1 MTSPW
6 LALPDVAGRRPRRVV
21 AESWERAR
29 RHSLDPEHVLPNLE
43 VGEDVIAD
51 FRLAH
56 PLAPV
61 LPVIRKLL
69 VRDAEGSGLLVAV
82 GDEMGRLLW
91 VEGDNAAKRQAEQM
105 RFVEGAGWSESRV
118 GTSAPG
124 TALELDHGIQIHDAE
139 HFNRLVHGWS
149 CTAVPVH
156 DPETRRILG
165 VIDITG
171 DARAV
176 DPHTL
181 PLIEA
186 TAAAAEAEL
195 MVLRL
200 RALRDGTGSGSGAST
215 GADARAG
222 AGAGARAGAR
232 GGARSAAAAADP
244 LVRITGFA
252 PARRPASAGS
262 APRARARVS
271 SMHVLGRDTGELTAP
286 RTAPGPDGEGRG
298 VELSSRHSEI
308 VTLLAWH
315 REGLSAARLADLVYG
330 DDAATVTLRAEIV
343 RLRRI
348 LRASGTGVDLE
359 SRPYRLSEPVEL
371 DAHHVM
377 SLLDRGAHRVALAAY
392 RGPLLPGSESP
403 GVDDIRSSL
412 RVRLREAVLT
422 DAALD
427 VLLDYA
433 STEDGL
439 GDAEVWT
446 AALRMLPPRSPK
458 RAGIVAH
465 LERLNP

>member
-1 MTSPW
+1 MRSPW
-6 LALPDVAGRRPRRVV
+6 LALPGIAVPRRPRTVV
-21 AESWERAR
+21 HESWQRAR
-29 RHSLDPEHVLPNLE
+29 ERELDPEHLPALE
-43 VGEDVIAD
+43 VGEDVLAE

-69 VRDAEGSGLLVAV
+69 VKDAEGSGLLVAV

-91 VEGDNAAKRQAEQM
+91 VEGDNAAKRRAEQM
-105 RFVEGAGWSESRV
+105 RFVEGAGWSERTV

-124 TALELDHGIQIHDAE
+124 TALELDHGIQIHDSE

-200 RALRDGTGSGSGAST
+200 KGLRDRGSRTEEHGERMSVAGFGPSADTRGGT
-215 GADARAG
+215 
-222 AGAGARAGAR
+222 R
-232 GGARSAAAAADP
+232 GGAGPTR
-244 LVRITGFA
+244 VR
-252 PARRPASAGS
+252 RRPAAL
-262 APRARARVS
+262 
-271 SMHVLGRDTGELTAP
+271 HVLGRDTGELVADDAT
-286 RTAPGPDGEGRG
+286 

-308 VTLLAWH
+308 VTVLAWH
-315 REGLSAARLADLVYG
+315 REGLSASRLAELVYG
-330 DDAATVTLRAEIV
+330 EEAVVTLRAEIV

-348 LRASGTGVDLE
+348 LEQQGTGVELL
-359 SRPYRLSEPVEL
+359 SRPYRLAAPLEL
-371 DAHHVM
+371 DAHRVV
-377 SLLDRGAHRVALAAY
+377 SLLDRGAHRVALAAS
-392 RGPLLPGSESP
+392 RGPLLPGSEAP
-403 GVDDIRSSL
+403 GVEEIRAQL
-412 RVRLREAVLT
+412 RTRLREAMLT
-422 DAALD
+422 DAAVD
-427 VLLDYA
+427 VMLDYA
-433 STEDGL
+433 ATEEGL
-439 GDAEVWT
+439 GDAEVWA
-446 AALRMLPPRSPK
+446 AALRLLPPRSPK
-458 RAGIVAH
+458 RAGVVAH
-465 LERLNP
+465 LEALEG

>member
-6 LALPDVAGRRPRRVV
+6 LARPGDLAPARPRQVV
-21 AESWERAR
+21 HESWERSR
-29 RHSLDPEHVLPNLE
+29 RLDLDPERLLPALE
-43 VGEDVIAD
+43 VAEDSLAD

-91 VEGDNAAKRQAEQM
+91 VEGDNASKRSAEEM
-105 RFVEGAGWSESRV
+105 RFVEGAGWSERQV

-124 TALELDHGIQIHDAE
+124 TALELDHGIQIHDEE
-139 HFNRLVHGWS
+139 HYALRVHGWS

-200 RALRDGTGSGSGAST
+200 RALRDSEGAEP
-215 GADARAG
+215 RMRIAG
-222 AGAGARAGAR
+222 FAR
-232 GGARSAAAAADP
+232 GS
-244 LVRITGFA
+244 
-252 PARRPASAGS
+252 RPG
-262 APRARARVS
+262 APRSTAYPRERAALPRPV
-271 SMHVLGRDTGELTAP
+271 SMHVLGRDIGELTTPAG
-286 RTAPGPDGEGRG
+286 TL
-298 VELSSRHSEI
+298 ELSTRHSEI
-308 VTLLAWH
+308 VTVLAWH
-315 REGLSAARLADLVYG
+315 REGLSAARLADLVY
-330 DDAATVTLRAEIV
+330 DDAEATVTLRAEIV

-348 LRASGTGVDLE
+348 LASVGGVELE
-359 SRPYRLSEPVEL
+359 SRPYRLSVPIEL
-371 DAHHVM
+371 DAHHVI
-377 SLLDRGAHRVALAAY
+377 SLLDRGAHRVALAAS
-392 RGPLLPGSESP
+392 RGLLLPGSEAP
-403 GVDDIRSSL
+403 GVAEIRDVV
-412 RVRLREAVLT
+412 RGRLREAILT
-422 DAALD
+422 DASID

-433 STEDGL
+433 ATDDAQD
-439 GDAEVWT
+439 DAEVWT
-446 AALRMLPPRSPK
+446 AALRLLPPRSPK
-458 RAGIVAH
+458 RAGVVAH
-465 LERLNP
+465 LEALER

>member
-1 MTSPW
+1 MTVTSPW
-6 LALPDVAGRRPRRVV
+6 LALPDGSARRGPRRVV
-21 AESWERAR
+21 SESWERAR
-29 RHSLDPEHVLPNLE
+29 SNALDPERVLPDLE
-43 VGEDVIAD
+43 VAEDALGD

-91 VEGDNAAKRQAEQM
+91 VEGDHAAKRRAEDM
-105 RFVEGAGWSESRV
+105 RFVEGAGWSERQV

-200 RALRDGTGSGSGAST
+200 RAFRDH
-215 GADARAG
+215 AG
-222 AGAGARAGAR
+222 AAPEPRT
-232 GGARSAAAAADP
+232 S
-244 LVRITGFA
+244 VTGFA
-252 PARRPASAGS
+252 
-262 APRARARVS
+262 RARPRTV
-271 SMHVLGRDTGELTAP
+271 SMHVLGRDTGELETPAGT
-286 RTAPGPDGEGRG
+286 R
-298 VELSSRHSEI
+298 ELSSRHSEI

-315 REGLSAARLADLVYG
+315 REGLSASRLADLVYG
-330 DDAATVTLRAEIV
+330 DDALVTLRAEIV
-343 RLRRI
+343 RLRRV
-348 LRASGTGVDLE
+348 LEASGSGTVLE
-359 SRPYRLSEPVEL
+359 SRPYRLATRVEL
-371 DAHHVM
+371 DAQRVV

-392 RGPLLPGSESP
+392 RGPLLPGSDAP
-403 GVDDIRSSL
+403 GISEIRSRL
-412 RVRLREAVLT
+412 RERLREAMLA
-422 DAALD
+422 DAAVD

-433 STEDGL
+433 ATEEGQ
-439 GDAEVWT
+439 GDTEVWT
-446 AALRMLPPRSPK
+446 AALRLLPARSPK
-458 RAGIVAH
+458 RAGVVAH
-465 LERLNP
+465 LESLER

>member
-1 MTSPW
+1 MSSPW
-6 LALPDVAGRRPRRVV
+6 LALPDPQSTDRRRTRAVV
-21 AESWERAR
+21 HESWERAR
-29 RHSLDPEHVLPNLE
+29 SNALDPERLLPDLE
-43 VGEDVIAD
+43 VPEDVLSD
-51 FRLAH
+51 YRRAH
-56 PLAPV
+56 PLSLV
-61 LPVIRKLL
+61 LPVIRRLL
-69 VRDAEGSGLLVAV
+69 VRDVEGSGLLVAV

-91 VEGDNAAKRQAEQM
+91 VDGDSASKRAAEEM
-105 RFVEGAGWSESRV
+105 RFVEGAGWSERRV

-200 RALRDGTGSGSGAST
+200 RAAGENRST
-215 GADARAG
+215 
-222 AGAGARAGAR
+222 
-232 GGARSAAAAADP
+232 
-244 LVRITGFA
+244 
-252 PARRPASAGS
+252 
-262 APRARARVS
+262 APRMSVAGFGTAAGRAPRQRPV
-271 SMHVLGRDTGELTAP
+271 SMHVLGRDTGEITGASGDV
-286 RTAPGPDGEGRG
+286 R
-298 VELSSRHSEI
+298 ELSIRHSEI

-315 REGLSAARLADLVYG
+315 RAGLSAARLAELVYG

-343 RLRRI
+343 RLRRA
-348 LRASGTGVDLE
+348 LEGSGMEVQ
-359 SRPYRLSEPVEL
+359 SRPYRLGASLEL
-371 DAHHVM
+371 DAHHVT

-392 RGPLLPGSESP
+392 CGALLPGSDAP
-403 GVDDIRSSL
+403 GIVDIRD
-412 RVRLREAVLT
+412 RVRVRVREAILT
-422 DAALD
+422 DAAID
-427 VLLDYA
+427 ILLDYA

-439 GDAEVWT
+439 ADAEVWT
-446 AALRMLPPRSPK
+446 AALHLLPPRSPK
-458 RAGIVAH
+458 RAGVVAH
-465 LERLNP
+465 LEALERSEGTD

>member
-1 MTSPW
+1 MSSPW
-6 LALPDVAGRRPRRVV
+6 LALPDGSARRRTRRVV
-21 AESWERAR
+21 SESWERAR
-29 RHSLDPEHVLPNLE
+29 SNALDPERLLPDLA
-43 VGEDVIAD
+43 VGEDVLVD
-51 FRLAH
+51 FRSAH

-91 VEGDNAAKRQAEQM
+91 VEGDRAAKRRAEQM
-105 RFVEGAGWSESRV
+105 RFVEGAGWSEQQV

-124 TALELDHGIQIHDAE
+124 TALALDHGIQIHDAE

-171 DARAV
+171 DERAV

-200 RALRDGTGSGSGAST
+200 QALRERGDRAAQSTSIAGFGA
-215 GADARAG
+215 
-222 AGAGARAGAR
+222 
-232 GGARSAAAAADP
+232 P
-244 LVRITGFA
+244 
-252 PARRPASAGS
+252 
-262 APRARARVS
+262 APRASTPPSPARARPAAL
-271 SMHVLGRDTGELTAP
+271 HVLGRDTGELVTA
-286 RTAPGPDGEGRG
+286 AGPF
-298 VELSSRHSEI
+298 ELSTRHSEI

-315 REGLSAARLADLVYG
+315 REGLSASRLADLVYG
-330 DDAATVTLRAEIV
+330 DDAVVTLRAEMV
-343 RLRRI
+343 RLRRV
-348 LRASGTGVDLE
+348 LESSGSGIVVE
-359 SRPYRLSEPVEL
+359 SRPYRLTTPVEL
-371 DAHHVM
+371 DAHHVV

-392 RGPLLPGSESP
+392 RGPLLPGSEAP
-403 GVDDIRSSL
+403 GVDEVRTRL
-412 RVRLREAVLT
+412 RVRLREAMLT

-433 STEDGL
+433 GTEEGQ

-446 AALRMLPPRSPK
+446 AALRLLPPKSPR

-465 LERLNP
+465 LESLER

>member
-1 MTSPW
+1 MSSPW
-6 LALPDVAGRRPRRVV
+6 LAHPDPEDRRRTRAVV
-21 AESWERAR
+21 HESWQRAR
-29 RHSLDPEHVLPNLE
+29 DNALDPEHLLPDLE
-43 VGEDVIAD
+43 VPEDVLSD
-51 FRLAH
+51 YRRAH
-56 PLAPV
+56 PLSLV
-61 LPVIRKLL
+61 LPVIQRLL

-91 VEGDNAAKRQAEQM
+91 VDGDRASKRAAEEM
-105 RFVEGAGWSESRV
+105 RFVEGAGWSERRV

-200 RALRDGTGSGSGAST
+200 RAASEHRTAGTRMSVA
-215 GADARAG
+215 
-222 AGAGARAGAR
+222 
-232 GGARSAAAAADP
+232 
-244 LVRITGFA
+244 GFA
-252 PARRPASAGS
+252 ATATATAPGR
-262 APRARARVS
+262 APRQRPV
-271 SMHVLGRDTGELTAP
+271 SMHVLGRDTGEITGAS
-286 RTAPGPDGEGRG
+286 GG
-298 VELSSRHSEI
+298 VRELSIRHSEI

-315 REGLSAARLADLVYG
+315 REGLSAARLAGLVYG

-348 LRASGTGVDLE
+348 LQSSGIELE
-359 SRPYRLSEPVEL
+359 SRPYRLGSPIEL
-371 DAHHVM
+371 DAHHVT
-377 SLLDRGAHRVALAAY
+377 SLLDKGAHRVALAAY
-392 RGPLLPGSESP
+392 RGALLPGSDAP
-403 GVDDIRSSL
+403 GIVDIRDRV
-412 RVRLREAVLT
+412 RVRLREAILT
-422 DAALD
+422 DAAID

-433 STEDGL
+433 ATEDGL
-439 GDAEVWT
+439 TDAEVWT
-446 AALRMLPPRSPK
+446 AALRLLPARSPK
-458 RAGIVAH
+458 RAGVVAQLEA
-465 LERLNP
+465 LERSE

>member
-1 MTSPW
+1 MSSPW
-6 LALPDVAGRRPRRVV
+6 LALPDAVTRAAPRRVV
-21 AESWERAR
+21 SESWERAKQ
-29 RHSLDPEHVLPNLE
+29 HELDPEHLLPDLE
-43 VGEDVIAD
+43 VGEDVLAE
-51 FRLAH
+51 FRRAH

-91 VEGDNAAKRQAEQM
+91 VEGDRASKRAAEQM
-105 RFVEGAGWSESRV
+105 RFVEGAGWAERQV

-124 TALELDHGIQIHDAE
+124 TALELDHGIQIHDSE

-200 RALRDGTGSGSGAST
+200 RALRERPEHDE
-215 GADARAG
+215 
-222 AGAGARAGAR
+222 
-232 GGARSAAAAADP
+232 
-244 LVRITGFA
+244 RIAVAGFA
-252 PARRPASAGS
+252 PAGRPTPAGS
-262 APRARARVS
+262 PAPSRRSTPGERMRPRAF
-271 SMHVLGRDTGELTAP
+271 SMHVLGRDAGELAPPTAEAG
-286 RTAPGPDGEGRG
+286 APL
-298 VELSSRHSEI
+298 VLSLRHSEI

-330 DDAATVTLRAEIV
+330 DAAATVTLRAEIV

-348 LRASGTGVDLE
+348 LERVDGGVGID
-359 SRPYRLSEPVEL
+359 SRPYRLTAPVEL
-371 DAHHVM
+371 DAHHVT

-392 RGPLLPGSESP
+392 RGPLLPGSDAP
-403 GVDDIRSSL
+403 GIEQIRTEL
-412 RVRLREAVLT
+412 RARLREAMLG

-433 STEDGL
+433 ATEDGRN
-439 GDAEVWT
+439 DAEVWI
-446 AALRMLPPRSPK
+446 AALRLLPQRSPK
-458 RAGIVAH
+458 RAGIVLH
-465 LERLNP
+465 LERLTADA

>member
-1 MTSPW
+1 MSSPW
-6 LALPDVAGRRPRRVV
+6 LALPDAVARAAPRRVV
-21 AESWERAR
+21 SESWERAK
-29 RHSLDPEHVLPNLE
+29 RHELDPEHLLPDLE
-43 VGEDVIAD
+43 VGEDVLAE
-51 FRLAH
+51 FRRAH

-91 VEGDNAAKRQAEQM
+91 VEGDHAAKRAAEQM
-105 RFVEGAGWSESRV
+105 RFVEGAGWAERQV

-124 TALELDHGIQIHDAE
+124 TALELDHGIQIHDSE

-200 RALRDGTGSGSGAST
+200 RALRDRPAP
-215 GADARAG
+215 DE
-222 AGAGARAGAR
+222 
-232 GGARSAAAAADP
+232 
-244 LVRITGFA
+244 RITVSGFTR
-252 PARRPASAGS
+252 ARRATPPRRPVPGERMR
-262 APRARARVS
+262 PRAL
-271 SMHVLGRDTGELTAP
+271 SMHVLGRDAGELAPPTAES
-286 RTAPGPDGEGRG
+286 GPPL
-298 VELSSRHSEI
+298 ELSLRHSEI

-315 REGLSAARLADLVYG
+315 REGLSAARLAELVYG
-330 DDAATVTLRAEIV
+330 DDAGTVTLRAEIV

-348 LRASGTGVDLE
+348 LDRVDGGVGID
-359 SRPYRLSEPVEL
+359 SRPYRLTTAVEL
-371 DAHHVM
+371 DAHHVT

-392 RGPLLPGSESP
+392 RGPLLPGSDAP
-403 GVDDIRSSL
+403 GIEQIRLEL
-412 RVRLREAVLT
+412 RARLREAMLG

-433 STEDGL
+433 ATEDGRH
-439 GDAEVWT
+439 DAEVWI
-446 AALRMLPPRSPK
+446 AALRLLPQRSPK
-458 RAGIVAH
+458 RAGIVLH
-465 LERLNP
+465 LEQLASS

>member
-1 MTSPW
+1 MSSPW
-6 LALPDVAGRRPRRVV
+6 LALPDAVTRAEPRRVV
-21 AESWERAR
+21 SESWERAK
-29 RHSLDPEHVLPNLE
+29 RHELDPEHLLPDLE
-43 VGEDVIAD
+43 VGEDVLAE
-51 FRLAH
+51 FRRAH

-91 VEGDNAAKRQAEQM
+91 VEGDRASKRAAEQM
-105 RFVEGAGWSESRV
+105 RFVEGAGWAERQV

-124 TALELDHGIQIHDAE
+124 TALELDHGIQIHDSE

-200 RALRDGTGSGSGAST
+200 RALRDRPAH
-215 GADARAG
+215 DE
-222 AGAGARAGAR
+222 
-232 GGARSAAAAADP
+232 
-244 LVRITGFA
+244 RIAVAGFA
-252 PARRPASAGS
+252 PTRRPTASERMR
-262 APRARARVS
+262 PRAF
-271 SMHVLGRDTGELTAP
+271 SMHVLGRDAGELAPPTAE
-286 RTAPGPDGEGRG
+286 AGPALA
-298 VELSSRHSEI
+298 LSLRHSEI
-308 VTLLAWH
+308 VALLAWH

-330 DDAATVTLRAEIV
+330 DAAATVTLRAEIV

-348 LRASGTGVDLE
+348 LDRVEGGVGID
-359 SRPYRLSEPVEL
+359 SRPYRLTAPVEL
-371 DAHHVM
+371 DAHHVT

-392 RGPLLPGSESP
+392 RGPLLPGSEAP
-403 GVDDIRSSL
+403 GIERVRTEL
-412 RVRLREAVLT
+412 RARLREAMLG

-433 STEDGL
+433 ATEDGRN
-439 GDAEVWT
+439 DAEVWI
-446 AALRMLPPRSPK
+446 AALRLLPQRSPK
-458 RAGIVAH
+458 RAGIVLQ
-465 LERLNP
+465 LERLAGGA

>member
-1 MTSPW
+1 MSSPW
-6 LALPDVAGRRPRRVV
+6 LALPGARERRSPRRVV
-21 AESWERAR
+21 SESWERAK
-29 RHSLDPEHVLPNLE
+29 RHALDPEHLLPDLE
-43 VGEDVIAD
+43 VGEDVLAE
-51 FRLAH
+51 FRRAH
-56 PLAPV
+56 PLDRV

-91 VEGDNAAKRQAEQM
+91 VEGDAAAKRAAEQM
-105 RFVEGAGWSESRV
+105 RFVEGAGWAERQV

-124 TALELDHGIQIHDAE
+124 TALELDHGIQIHDSE

-156 DPETRRILG
+156 DPETRRIIG

-181 PLIEA
+181 PLVEA

-200 RALRDGTGSGSGAST
+200 RALRDHPAPGERMSVA
-215 GADARAG
+215 
-222 AGAGARAGAR
+222 
-232 GGARSAAAAADP
+232 
-244 LVRITGFA
+244 GFA
-252 PARRPASAGS
+252 PRLAPGKAPGVAPGS
-262 APRARARVS
+262 APTQRMRPRAV
-271 SMHVLGRDTGELTAP
+271 SMHVLGRDTGALATPTA
-286 RTAPGPDGEGRG
+286 AGPL
-298 VELSSRHSEI
+298 ELSLRHSEI

-315 REGLSAARLADLVYG
+315 REGLSAARLAELVYG
-330 DDAATVTLRAEIV
+330 DDSATVTLRAEIV

-348 LRASGTGVDLE
+348 LARAAAATLGIE
-359 SRPYRLSEPVEL
+359 SRPYRLTAPLEL
-371 DAHHVM
+371 DAHHVT

-403 GVDDIRSSL
+403 GIERIRAEL
-412 RVRLREAVLT
+412 RSRLREAMLG
-422 DAALD
+422 DAAVD

-433 STEDGL
+433 ATDDAHD
-439 GDAEVWT
+439 DAEVWT
-446 AALRMLPPRSPK
+446 TALRLLPPRSPK
-458 RAGIVAH
+458 RAGIVLH
-465 LERLNP
+465 LERLEAEAVASAHPGEPV

>member
-1 MTSPW
+1 MRGPPRAERPTIDDDWCTTMTSPW
-6 LALPDVAGRRPRRVV
+6 LAHPGDRAPARPRRVV
-21 AESWERAR
+21 HESWERAR
-29 RHSLDPEHVLPNLE
+29 RRELDPEHLLPLLE
-43 VGEDVIAD
+43 VAEDSLAD

-91 VEGDNAAKRQAEQM
+91 VEGDDAAKRRAEEM
-105 RFVEGAGWSESRV
+105 RFVAGAGWSERQV

-124 TALELDHGIQIHDAE
+124 TALELDHGIQIHDEE

-200 RALRDGTGSGSGAST
+200 KAL
-215 GADARAG
+215 
-222 AGAGARAGAR
+222 R
-232 GGARSAAAAADP
+232 GGATEPRMRVAGFASTARPGASGSAAYPD
-244 LVRITGFA
+244 VR
-252 PARRPASAGS
+252 PARPARPR
-262 APRARARVS
+262 PV
-271 SMHVLGRDTGELTAP
+271 SMHVLGRDTGELTSP
-286 RTAPGPDGEGRG
+286 SGTL
-298 VELSSRHSEI
+298 ELSTRHSEI
-308 VTLLAWH
+308 VTVLAWH

-330 DDAATVTLRAEIV
+330 DADATVTLRAEIV

-348 LRASGTGVDLE
+348 LASVGSGDPGSGAGSGLGLE
-359 SRPYRLSEPVEL
+359 SRPYRLSVPVEL
-371 DAHHVM
+371 DAHHVI
-377 SLLDRGAHRVALAAY
+377 SLLDRGAHRVALAAS
-392 RGPLLPGSESP
+392 RGPLLPGSEAP
-403 GVDDIRSSL
+403 GVVEIRDTV
-412 RVRLREAVLT
+412 RRRLREAMLT
-422 DAALD
+422 DAAID

-433 STEDGL
+433 ATEDGRD
-439 GDAEVWT
+439 DAEVLT
-446 AALRMLPPRSPK
+446 AALRLLPPRSPK
-458 RAGIVAH
+458 RAGVVAQ
-465 LERLNP
+465 LESLC

>member
-1 MTSPW
+1 MSSPW
-6 LALPDVAGRRPRRVV
+6 LARPFELLTGRPRRVV
-21 AESWERAR
+21 DESWARAR
-29 RHSLDPEHVLPNLE
+29 DHAIDPERLPGLE
-43 VGEDVIAD
+43 VSEDELRD
-51 FRLAH
+51 WRLGH

-91 VEGDNAAKRQAEQM
+91 VEGDSASKRRAEQM
-105 RFVEGAGWSESRV
+105 RFVEGAGWSEQRV

-200 RALRDGTGSGSGAST
+200 QAQRDAGTRPATRTPGM
-215 GADARAG
+215 
-222 AGAGARAGAR
+222 
-232 GGARSAAAAADP
+232 
-244 LVRITGFA
+244 RITGFA
-252 PARRPASAGS
+252 HAR
-262 APRARARVS
+262 PRV
-271 SMHVLGRDTGELTAP
+271 SMHVLGRETGELT
-286 RTAPGPDGEGRG
+286 GPAGH
-298 VELSSRHSEI
+298 VELSARHSDI

-315 REGLSAARLADLVYG
+315 REGLSAARLAEEVYG
-330 DDAATVTLRAEIV
+330 EDSASVTLRAEIV
-343 RLRRI
+343 RLRRL
-348 LRASGTGVDLE
+348 LRASGVGFDIE
-359 SRPYRLSEPVEL
+359 SRPYRLSAPVEL
-371 DAHHVM
+371 DAHHVV

-392 RGPLLPGSESP
+392 RGRLLPASDAP
-403 GVDDIRSSL
+403 GIAEL
-412 RVRLREAVLT
+412 RAVLQVRLREAILS
-422 DAALD
+422 DAAVD

-433 STEDGL
+433 ATEDGSD
-439 GDAEVWT
+439 DAEVWT
-446 AALRMLPPRSPK
+446 AALRLLPARSPR
-458 RAGIVAH
+458 RAGVVLQ
-465 LERLNP
+465 LERLAREA

>member
-1 MTSPW
+1 MSARSPRSARSAGSARSDALGAAAGSGSPTAGSPW
-6 LALPDVAGRRPRRVV
+6 LALPDAPAAARARRLVHD
-21 AESWERAR
+21 SWERAK
-29 RHSLDPEHVLPNLE
+29 SNDLDPEHLLPDLE
-43 VGEDVIAD
+43 VAEDVLAEY
-51 FRLAH
+51 RRAH
-56 PLAPV
+56 PLALV

-91 VEGDNAAKRQAEQM
+91 VEGDGSSKRAAEQM
-105 RFVEGAGWSESRV
+105 RFVEGAGWSERRV

-124 TALELDHGIQIHDAE
+124 TALELDHGIQIHDSE

-156 DPETRRILG
+156 DPETRRIIG

-200 RALRDGTGSGSGAST
+200 RAL
-215 GADARAG
+215 ADRP
-222 AGAGARAGAR
+222 
-232 GGARSAAAAADP
+232 ARSRPAQRMSVA
-244 LVRITGFA
+244 GFA
-252 PARRPASAGS
+252 PASRPAARRRP
-262 APRARARVS
+262 V
-271 SMHVLGRDTGELTAP
+271 SMHVLGRDTGELATP
-286 RTAPGPDGEGRG
+286 VGPI
-298 VELSSRHSEI
+298 ELSTRHSEI
-308 VTLLAWH
+308 LTVLAWH
-315 REGLSAARLADLVYG
+315 PEGLSADRLAAEVYG
-330 DDAATVTLRAEIV
+330 EEGTTQTLRPELV
-343 RLRRI
+343 RLRRS
-348 LRASGTGVDLE
+348 LHAAGSDLDLE
-359 SRPYRLSEPVEL
+359 SRPYRLTTPIEL
-371 DAHHVM
+371 DAHHVL

-392 RGPLLPGSESP
+392 RGPLLPGSDAP
-403 GVDDIRSSL
+403 GIREIRERV

-422 DAALD
+422 DAAVD

-433 STEDGL
+433 GTEDGL

-446 AALRMLPPRSPK
+446 AALRLLPARSPK
-458 RAGIVAH
+458 RAGVVAH
-465 LERLNP
+465 LESLER

>member
-1 MTSPW
+1 MSSPW
-6 LALPDVAGRRPRRVV
+6 LALPDAVTHAAPRRVV
-21 AESWERAR
+21 SESWERAK
-29 RHSLDPEHVLPNLE
+29 RHELDPEHLLPDLE
-43 VGEDVIAD
+43 VGEDVLAE
-51 FRLAH
+51 FRRAH

-91 VEGDNAAKRQAEQM
+91 VEGDPASKRAAEQM
-105 RFVEGAGWSESRV
+105 RFVEGAGWAERQV

-124 TALELDHGIQIHDAE
+124 TALELDHGIQIHDSE

-200 RALRDGTGSGSGAST
+200 RALRDRPAH
-215 GADARAG
+215 DE
-222 AGAGARAGAR
+222 
-232 GGARSAAAAADP
+232 
-244 LVRITGFA
+244 RIAVAGFA
-252 PARRPASAGS
+252 PARRPTPAGDRILVGDRIPAGGPVAVGRPS
-262 APRARARVS
+262 PGERMRPRAFS
-271 SMHVLGRDTGELTAP
+271 LHVLGRDAGELAPPTAEAG
-286 RTAPGPDGEGRG
+286 APLG
-298 VELSSRHSEI
+298 LSLRHSEI

-330 DDAATVTLRAEIV
+330 DAAATVTLRAEIV

-348 LRASGTGVDLE
+348 LDRVDGGVGID
-359 SRPYRLSEPVEL
+359 SRPYRLTAPMEL
-371 DAHHVM
+371 DAHHVT

-392 RGPLLPGSESP
+392 RGPLLPGSDALGIEL
-403 GVDDIRSSL
+403 IRTEL
-412 RVRLREAVLT
+412 RARLREAMLG

-433 STEDGL
+433 ATEDGRN
-439 GDAEVWT
+439 DAEVWI
-446 AALRMLPPRSPK
+446 AALKLLPQRSPK
-458 RAGIVAH
+458 RAGIVLH
-465 LERLNP
+465 LERLTADS

>member
-1 MTSPW
+1 MSSPW
-6 LALPDVAGRRPRRVV
+6 LAHPDARERTRPRTVV
-21 AESWERAR
+21 HESWERAKSR
-29 RHSLDPEHVLPNLE
+29 ALDPEHLLPDLE
-43 VGEDVIAD
+43 VGEDVLAEY
-51 FRLAH
+51 RRAH
-56 PLAPV
+56 PLSLV

-91 VEGDNAAKRQAEQM
+91 VEGDSASKRAAEDM

-124 TALELDHGIQIHDAE
+124 TALELDHGIQIHDSE

-200 RALRDGTGSGSGAST
+200 RALSDRG
-215 GADARAG
+215 G
-222 AGAGARAGAR
+222 AGGSTSTRGRSPLSVVGFGAAGSAGV
-232 GGARSAAAAADP
+232 GARSAA
-244 LVRITGFA
+244 RQG
-252 PARRPASAGS
+252 RRPDAG
-262 APRARARVS
+262 PI
-271 SMHVLGRDTGELTAP
+271 SMHVLGRDTGELAG
-286 RTAPGPDGEGRG
+286 ANGP

-308 VTLLAWH
+308 LTVLAWH
-315 REGLSAARLADLVYG
+315 PEGVSAQRLAAEVYG
-330 DDAATVTLRAEIV
+330 DESGVVTLRPEMV
-343 RLRRI
+343 RLRRT
-348 LRASGTGVDLE
+348 LAAAGTGVDIE
-359 SRPYRLSEPVEL
+359 SRPYRLSVPIEL
-371 DAHHVM
+371 DAHHVV
-377 SLLDRGAHRVALAAY
+377 SLLDKGAHRVALAAV
-392 RGPLLPGSESP
+392 RGPLLPGSDAP
-403 GVDDIRSSL
+403 GVVAIRD
-412 RVRLREAVLT
+412 RVRMRLREAILT
-422 DAALD
+422 DAAVD

-433 STEDGL
+433 ATEDGL
-439 GDAEVWT
+439 DDAEVWT
-446 AALRMLPPRSPK
+446 AALRLLPARSPK
-458 RAGIVAH
+458 RAGVVAH
-465 LERLNP
+465 LEALERSL

>member
-1 MTSPW
+1 MIGPSPSPW
-6 LALPDVAGRRPRRVV
+6 LASSDGLERRVV
-21 AESWERAR
+21 HESWERAR
-29 RHSLDPEHVLPNLE
+29 RRALDPEHLLPTLE
-43 VGEDVIAD
+43 VAEDVLAD

-91 VEGDNAAKRQAEQM
+91 VEGDSAAKRRAEDM
-105 RFVEGAGWSESRV
+105 RFVEGAGWSEQRV

-124 TALELDHGIQIHDAE
+124 TALELDHGIQIHDSE

-200 RALRDGTGSGSGAST
+200 RALRDG
-215 GADARAG
+215 AG
-222 AGAGARAGAR
+222 AGGDGSRMHVTSFAGLP
-232 GGARSAAAAADP
+232 RSRERTA
-244 LVRITGFA
+244 
-252 PARRPASAGS
+252 AGS
-262 APRARARVS
+262 RSRAAT
-271 SMHVLGRDTGELTAP
+271 MHVLGRDTGELTSAH
-286 RTAPGPDGEGRG
+286 GR
-298 VELSSRHSEI
+298 VELSLRHSEI
-308 VTLLAWH
+308 LTLLAWH
-315 REGLSAARLADLVYG
+315 REGLSAARLTDLVYG
-330 DDAATVTLRAEIV
+330 DTGTPLTLRAEIV
-343 RLRRI
+343 RLRRA
-348 LRASGTGVDLE
+348 LEAGATGIDIE
-359 SRPYRLSEPVEL
+359 SRPYRLSVPLEL
-371 DAHHVM
+371 DAHQVT
-377 SLLDRGAHRVALAAY
+377 SLLDRGAHRVALAASV
-392 RGPLLPGSESP
+392 GPLLPGSESP
-403 GVDDIRSSL
+403 GIEAIRTAL
-412 RVRLREAVLT
+412 RARLREAMLG

-433 STEDGL
+433 ATEDGMH
-439 GDAEVWT
+439 DAEVWT
-446 AALRMLPPRSPK
+446 AALRLLPPRSPK
-458 RAGIVAH
+458 RAGIVLQ
-465 LERLNP
+465 LERIQAGAGA

>member
-6 LALPDVAGRRPRRVV
+6 LAHPGDLAPALPRRVV
-21 AESWERAR
+21 HESWERAR
-29 RHSLDPEHVLPNLE
+29 RHELDPEHLLPSLE
-43 VGEDVIAD
+43 VAEDSLAD

-91 VEGDNAAKRQAEQM
+91 VEGDNASKRRAEEM
-105 RFVEGAGWSESRV
+105 RFVAGAGWSERQV

-124 TALELDHGIQIHDAE
+124 TALELDHGIQIHDEE

-200 RALRDGTGSGSGAST
+200 KALRDG
-215 GADARAG
+215 AG
-222 AGAGARAGAR
+222 AGAGTRTGTR
-232 GGARSAAAAADP
+232 LAAT
-244 LVRITGFA
+244 RITGFA
-252 PARRPASAGS
+252 PTRP
-262 APRARARVS
+262 RL
-271 SMHVLGRDTGELTAP
+271 SMHVLGRETGELAG
-286 RTAPGPDGEGRG
+286 PGGAI
-298 VELSSRHSEI
+298 ELSARHTDI
-308 VTLLAWH
+308 VTVLAWH
-315 REGLSAARLADLVYG
+315 REGLSAARLAEEVYG

-343 RLRRI
+343 RLRRL
-348 LRASGTGVDLE
+348 LRSTGVGLELE
-359 SRPYRLSEPVEL
+359 SRPYRLSATVEL
-371 DAHHVM
+371 DAHHVV

-392 RGPLLPGSESP
+392 RGRLLPASDAP
-403 GVDDIRSSL
+403 GVARLRTEL
-412 RVRLREAVLT
+412 RVRLREAILS
-422 DAALD
+422 DAAVD
-427 VLLDYA
+427 VLLDYGA
-433 STEDGL
+433 TEDGID
-439 GDAEVWT
+439 DAEVWT
-446 AALRMLPPRSPK
+446 AALRLLPARSPR
-458 RAGIVAH
+458 RAGVVLH
-465 LERLNP
+465 LEQLEAEAGPGRR

>member
-1 MTSPW
+1 MSSPW
-6 LALPDVAGRRPRRVV
+6 LALPGARERRSPRRVV
-21 AESWERAR
+21 SESWERAK
-29 RHSLDPEHVLPNLE
+29 RHALDPEHLLPDLE
-43 VGEDVIAD
+43 VGEDVLAE
-51 FRLAH
+51 FRRAH
-56 PLAPV
+56 PLDRV

-91 VEGDNAAKRQAEQM
+91 VEGDAAAKRAAEQM
-105 RFVEGAGWSESRV
+105 RFVEGAGWAERQV

-124 TALELDHGIQIHDAE
+124 TALELDHGIQIHDSE

-156 DPETRRILG
+156 DPETRRIIG

-200 RALRDGTGSGSGAST
+200 RGLRDRP
-215 GADARAG
+215 ARAAHD
-222 AGAGARAGAR
+222 AGITVAGFTPRRNSGREPDHTPKHTTGERMRSRA
-232 GGARSAAAAADP
+232 
-244 LVRITGFA
+244 V
-252 PARRPASAGS
+252 
-262 APRARARVS
+262 
-271 SMHVLGRDTGELTAP
+271 SMHVLGRDSGELATPTTASSVG
-286 RTAPGPDGEGRG
+286 TGGALGATL
-298 VELSSRHSEI
+298 ELSLRHSEI

-315 REGLSAARLADLVYG
+315 REGLSAARLAELVYG
-330 DDAATVTLRAEIV
+330 SDVGTVTLRAEIV

-348 LRASGTGVDLE
+348 LERVDGGVGIE
-359 SRPYRLSEPVEL
+359 SRPYRLTAPVEL

-392 RGPLLPGSESP
+392 RGPLLPGSDAP
-403 GVDDIRSSL
+403 GIAEIRLEL
-412 RVRLREAVLT
+412 RSRLREAVLG

-427 VLLDYA
+427 VLLGYA
-433 STEDGL
+433 ASEEGRH
-439 GDAEVWT
+439 DAEVWV
-446 AALRMLPPRSPK
+446 AALRLLPPRSPK
-458 RAGIVAH
+458 RAGIVLH
-465 LERLNP
+465 LERLEAEAEAEAVASAHPGEPV